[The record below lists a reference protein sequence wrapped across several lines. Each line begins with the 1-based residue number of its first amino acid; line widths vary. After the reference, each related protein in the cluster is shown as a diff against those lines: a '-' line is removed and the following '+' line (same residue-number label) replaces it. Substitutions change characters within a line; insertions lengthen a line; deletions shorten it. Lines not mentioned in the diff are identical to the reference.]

1 MDDERNAIG
10 KNIRILRKEKGLT
23 QKALSKK
30 TGIAEIT
37 IRQYEAGKYIPKYD
51 NMLKLA
57 IALNVST
64 REILSYDNMIGDIDP
79 TGDIVYERADILE
92 YNRIISKQKSGD
104 GFTPYDIRFI
114 SDFIKDN
121 PLIREW
127 FVVNGLKSQEK
138 NLHHIQ
144 DSYEHLN
151 DEGRKEAAKR
161 IEELTEIERYT
172 KPEEWFKGRPTKEE
186 IDKAV
191 TAYLNDDNPDEPPQ
205 E

>member
-79 TGDIVYERADILE
+79 TGDIVM
-92 YNRIISKQKSGD
+92 
-104 GFTPYDIRFI
+104 
-114 SDFIKDN
+114 
-121 PLIREW
+121 
-127 FVVNGLKSQEK
+127 
-138 NLHHIQ
+138 
-144 DSYEHLN
+144 
-151 DEGRKEAAKR
+151 
-161 IEELTEIERYT
+161 
-172 KPEEWFKGRPTKEE
+172 KGQ
-186 IDKAV
+186 I
-191 TAYLNDDNPDEPPQ
+191 YLNITE
-205 E
+205 

>member
-10 KNIRILRKEKGLT
+10 KNIRTLRKEKGLT

-37 IRQYEAGKYIPKYD
+37 IRQYEAGKYLPKYD

-64 REILSYDNMIGDIDP
+64 REILSYDNMIGDIDQ

-127 FVVNGLKSQEK
+127 FVVNGLKSQEE

-172 KPEEWFKGRPTKEE
+172 KRDEWFKGKPAKEE
-186 IDKAV
+186 IDSALK
-191 TAYLNDDNPDEPPQ
+191 TYLNDDKPTTPPQ

>member
-191 TAYLNDDNPDEPPQ
+191 TAYLNDDTPDDPHQ
-205 E
+205 K